1 MVLLVPL
8 TPTASEA
15 VAGLEVEVLSSPIK
29 KASIKEKEHQPE
41 KPENEKESFQV
52 RTIPGKGM
60 GLFATR

>member
-8 TPTASEA
+8 APTASEA

-29 KASIKEKEHQPE
+29 KVHVKEEEQP
-41 KPENEKESFQV
+41 EKESFQV